1 MTELQKAIHDIHGCG
16 SAWAESAAVN
26 DWPVAVEV
34 FDLHG
39 HPTATRCYAW
49 SRTEVDPEKPP
60 RVAVLHH
67 GPVDSPQAAVHAVL
81 SGEYRGRTRSSAVV
95 FRASHTEILMV
106 KHLRADG
113 TSYWQFPG
121 GGVHASESPEA
132 AVIRELLEE
141 TGLSG
146 RVIRKL
152 FTIPYVYGLSTTFL
166 VEVDGQDDAR
176 LGSDPEEEGWQ
187 QPKLVDLA
195 WIPVSQARENREVK
209 HLLKAL

>member
-1 MTELQKAIHDIHGCG
+1 VRAILAIHGCD
-16 SAWAESAAVN
+16 STWVESAAVN
-26 DWPVAVEV
+26 DWPVAVEI

-49 SRTEVDPEKPP
+49 SRTEVDPEKPR

-67 GPVDSPQAAVHAVL
+67 GLVDSPQTAVNSVI
-81 SGEYRGRTRSSAVV
+81 SGEYQGRPRASAVV
-95 FRASHTEILMV
+95 FRANDTEILMV
-106 KHLRADG
+106 KHQRADG
-113 TSYWQFPG
+113 TTYWQLPG
-121 GGVHASESPEA
+121 GGVLPSERPED
-132 AVIRELLEE
+132 AVIRELIEE

-166 VEVDGQDDAR
+166 VEVDRHDDAR

-195 WIPVSQARENREVK
+195 WIPVSQARKNPEVK
-209 HLLKAL
+209 HLLRAL